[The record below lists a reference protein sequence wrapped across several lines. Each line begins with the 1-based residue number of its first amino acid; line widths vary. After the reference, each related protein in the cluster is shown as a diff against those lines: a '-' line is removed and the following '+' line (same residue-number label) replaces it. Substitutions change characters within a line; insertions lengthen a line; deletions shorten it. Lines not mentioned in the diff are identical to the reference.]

1 MPKCE
6 HGRNSVHSVNAL
18 QINFAKSERGY
29 PLQLLLFF
37 FFLLFCFVI
46 ACTGT
51 GCDKCSADNECAT
64 CTNASEYINPSN
76 TAECIGKNTL

>member
-18 QINFAKSERGY
+18 QKNFANSELGY
-29 PLQLLLFF
+29 PLGL

-46 ACTGT
+46 DCTGT
-51 GCDKCSADNECAT
+51 GCDKCSADNECVT
-64 CTNASEYINPSN
+64 CTNASEYINPGN
-76 TAECIGKNTL
+76 TAECVGKNTL